1 MKYITLVTLRLL
13 KEMVV
18 DSKTPIWSLNI
29 IINMMKNQVI
39 IYHSQ
44 LFIFS
49 FLVQL
54 ADILNPRGIE
64 NLDSDG
70 EDDKKGQKYPQFEN
84 NFGNSYGN
92 NNNQHNNDEAG
103 RVSNEHFG
111 FN

>member
-1 MKYITLVTLRLL
+1 
-13 KEMVV
+13 MV
-18 DSKTPIWSLNI
+18 PQHN
-29 IINMMKNQVI
+29 NQYDEEPSNNLSFSI
-39 IYHSQ
+39 IY
-44 LFIFS
+44 LFI
-49 FLVQL
+49 LVQL

>member
-1 MKYITLVTLRLL
+1 
-13 KEMVV
+13 
-18 DSKTPIWSLNI
+18 
-29 IINMMKNQVI
+29 MMKSQVI
-39 IYHSQ
+39 VRQ
-44 LFIFS
+44 FLNLNFS
-49 FLVQL
+49 PSVQL

-70 EDDKKGQKYPQFEN
+70 EDDKKAQKYPQFEN

-92 NNNQHNNDEAG
+92 NNHHNNDEAG